1 LWCSHT
7 WFLETKRKRHDPN
20 PVSKSVGS
28 SELLDVI
35 ERKRGKTENSIY
47 NKDNFEKCP
56 DALSKT
62 RDSRMIET
70 SATYLED
77 ELESEDEDEPLPK
90 TKRKC
95 YGRHNSMHL
104 ISFIYLFICS
114 FIVITLL

>member
-1 LWCSHT
+1 M
-7 WFLETKRKRHDPN
+7 
-20 PVSKSVGS
+20 GS

-62 RDSRMIET
+62 RDSRMIEM

-90 TKRKC
+90 TKRKKS
-95 YGRHNSMHL
+95 YGRRHISMHL

-114 FIVITLL
+114 FIVISLL